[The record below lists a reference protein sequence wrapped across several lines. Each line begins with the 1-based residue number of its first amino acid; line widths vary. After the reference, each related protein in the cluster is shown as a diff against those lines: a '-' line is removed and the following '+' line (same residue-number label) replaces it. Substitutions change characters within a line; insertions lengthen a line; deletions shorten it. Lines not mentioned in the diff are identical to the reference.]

1 LTAVIEEGIAM
12 GRWLPFVIAFLGL
25 LAPCSFAGEEQG
37 RVQTVPFSDDS
48 DRSVG
53 VTQVLSIGGATI
65 EVDLAPGPMDVQPSQ
80 IISWIERAARAVTI
94 YYGRFPVQKVRV
106 RVVPDSGQ
114 DDSIHGTTWGDVG
127 GFQGVTRMRLGR
139 HVTEQDLAD
148 DWTMTHEFVHMALSS
163 LPDNQSW
170 MEEGLATYVEPIARA
185 QAGQLPVR
193 QVWAGMILSMSLG
206 QPKPGD
212 LGLDQTRS
220 WGRTYWGGAM
230 FCLVAD
236 VEIRRKTENR
246 KGLQDALRAIVASG
260 GTIDKEWPLLK
271 VLEIGDK
278 ATGTTVLVDMYN
290 QWKDK
295 PTTVDLESLWLQLG
309 IRRSGTDGVEL
320 APEALLSNVRDAITA
335 RP

>member
-1 LTAVIEEGIAM
+1 MASWSLFI
-12 GRWLPFVIAFLGL
+12 IAFLAL
-25 LAPCSFAGEEQG
+25 LAPCSSAGEQQG
-37 RVQTVPFSDDS
+37 GVPTVPFSDDA
-48 DRSVG
+48 DRSAG
-53 VTQVLSIGGATI
+53 VTQVLSTGGATI
-65 EVDLAPGPMDVQPSQ
+65 EVDLIPGTLDVQPSQ
-80 IISWIERAARAVTI
+80 IISWIERAARAVTV
-94 YYGRFPVQKVRV
+94 YYGRFPVQRVRV
-106 RVVPDSGQ
+106 RVVPDSANGG
-114 DDSIHGTTWGDVG
+114 SIHGTTWGNVG

-139 HVTEQDLAD
+139 HVTERDLAD

-193 QVWAGMILSMSLG
+193 QVWAGMIQGMSQG
-206 QPKPGD
+206 QPKRGD

-271 VLEIGDK
+271 VLDIGDK
-278 ATGTTVLVDMYN
+278 ATGTTVLADMYN

-295 PTTVDLESLWLQLG
+295 PITVDLETLWVQLG
-309 IRRSGTDGVEL
+309 IQRSGTDGVEL
-320 APEALLSNVRDAITA
+320 APKAPLSAIRDAITT